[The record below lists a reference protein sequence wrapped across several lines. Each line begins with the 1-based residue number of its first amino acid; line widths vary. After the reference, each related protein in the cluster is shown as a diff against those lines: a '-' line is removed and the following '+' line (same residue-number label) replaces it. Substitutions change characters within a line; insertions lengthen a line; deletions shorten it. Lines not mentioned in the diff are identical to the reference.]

1 MRGCRSPGNKN
12 LAFCTAILRLRFIY
26 LERYRECNMI
36 QVATTEAC
44 GCESSS
50 ETCLIRIVR
59 TVALVLLF
67 FLTVPLILGSAFGVS
82 PAAIFALIGSIL
94 LLQAAAAGVG
104 LSLGL
109 HPVVVLLLLTSV
121 AAAVLIGILEI
132 CDLFAERSRMIQR
145 LLSKIDAKSGSIDY
159 LKRYGAL
166 MLIPVIWIPGIA
178 LYGTPVVAWALQ
190 YPRGIS
196 LLCMLAGWVIAIIV
210 VMAAAMGLVRL
221 AF

>member
-12 LAFCTAILRLRFIY
+12 LAFCTAVRRLRFIY
-26 LERYRECNMI
+26 LERYRRCNMI
-36 QVATTEAC
+36 RVATTEAC
-44 GCESSS
+44 GRESPSG
-50 ETCLIRIVR
+50 TCLFRIVR

-67 FLTVPLILGSAFGVS
+67 LLTIPLILGFAFGVS
-82 PAAIFALIGSIL
+82 PTAIFALIGSIF
-94 LLQAAAAGVG
+94 LLQAAAAIVG

-109 HPVVVLLLLTSV
+109 HPVVVLILLTSV
-121 AAAVLIGILEI
+121 AAAILIGILEI

-145 LLSKIDAKSGSIDY
+145 LLLKIDAKSGSIDY

-190 YPRGIS
+190 YPRTVS
-196 LLCMLAGWVIAIIV
+196 LLCMLVGWAIAIVV
-210 VMAAAMGLVRL
+210 VMATAMGLVRL